1 MLVSVLLTP
10 TPEMSRPPHD
20 VSSFRKG
27 RRPVI
32 SPDVAEV
39 GGEEGVGLPWGSSLS
54 VTWLKEQY
62 MAPAASEP
70 LRGKAHTYWV

>member
-1 MLVSVLLTP
+1 MRVSVLLTP

-20 VSSFRKG
+20 VSSFRIG

-39 GGEEGVGLPWGSSLS
+39 GGEEEVELPWGSSQSLGVERAVHGPKLPQS
-54 VTWLKEQY
+54 
-62 MAPAASEP
+62 P
-70 LRGKAHTYWV
+70 